1 MFARQKNGGPKR
13 VIGEVLVV
21 DSMKIST
28 NNGNAMLPSPSHS
41 AEMTCSTNPYED
53 NIHKRLHRAA
63 GSKDPTILPAFLL
76 NEANRRNPPI
86 RGDDTSFDGRSAL
99 HLACWTGSIHNVK
112 LLLDEMKCNINVIAT
127 RAHNYGKSPIF
138 FAATRGREDIMNL
151 LLDHGANILIV
162 NNKGQS
168 VYSIAMSHFDQSGPL
183 LRRIKEVEVQQQDA
197 NLPLCGWVD
206 YAKTHPD
213 GNIYGDLDLRFLNRE
228 LTDND
233 VVADGVVNP
242 TTRETRRGIFA
253 KNNPNEYTR
262 KTKQKKM
269 RDVDANTTNSLEP
282 NKTIVT
288 DDEHAKLD
296 KHWNNVHIALINNNS
311 WDIFSS
317 LLAIVEIMESGQ
329 IRSNWVLAGAVHLE
343 LLCDTTMDTDQTNR
357 RSADSIDMTL
367 EDAIMLCGSGD
378 RHATLVKRLLNKAR
392 RRNDRIKETQQIF
405 STRQDKLLLE
415 QLWLDAS
422 VALKNRDAKAAFI
435 TLMKLIIV
443 LDSENLPWM
452 DDAVINFKN
461 VIGSE
466 SKDNDAVKADILEMC
481 ENNHSRRSLLLKKV
495 ITKAINDDPINN
507 GKAYREA
514 SSRIIGGSMRSRTI
528 AKKKEYALPQRYHS
542 MVDSLRSSLTTED
555 TSFFPAFTTLMNTP
569 TTSITDDEG
578 TNYLTLPLNL
588 ITWVDSISELQNLR
602 MQLHEVIDES
612 NKRDDIDNCIRLDS
626 FVSFDSEFRTDNG
639 RTELA
644 TIQFS
649 VLKAG
654 KPFAWVVDLYPNPTN
669 VDYMSMSIDTLRWL
683 FIESDVHLLG
693 FAYRQ
698 DISLL
703 SSFLGEDI
711 PLSSPKLWD
720 LQLLAAHVMKEG
732 NDSKQLPGL
741 KSCCSYFFEAEE
753 GRNTRWEL
761 SKTEQCSDWTRRPL
775 TMDQFEYAGLDAAV
789 LLILLAEIIAI
800 RS

>member
-1 MFARQKNGGPKR
+1 
-13 VIGEVLVV
+13 
-21 DSMKIST
+21 
-28 NNGNAMLPSPSHS
+28 
-41 AEMTCSTNPYED
+41 MTCGTNPYED

-86 RGDDTSFDGRSAL
+86 RGDDTSHDGRSAL

-112 LLLDEMKCNINVIAT
+112 LLLEDMGCNINVIAT
-127 RAHNYGKSPIF
+127 RPHNYGKSPIF
-138 FAATRGREDIMNL
+138 FAATRGREDVMNL
-151 LLDHGANILIV
+151 LLDRGANVLIV

-168 VYSIAMSHFDQSGPL
+168 VFSIAMSHFDQDGPL
-183 LRRIKEVEVQQQDA
+183 LRRIKEMEVQQQDA

-206 YAKTHPD
+206 YTKTHSD

-228 LTDND
+228 LMEND

-262 KTKQKKM
+262 KMKQKKM
-269 RDVDANTTNSLEP
+269 KEEDANTTNSLIP
-282 NKTIVT
+282 NKIIVT
-288 DDEHAKLD
+288 DAEHAKLD
-296 KHWNNVHIALINNNS
+296 KHWNNVHIALMNNNS

-317 LLAIVEIMESGQ
+317 LLGIVEIMESGQ

-343 LLCDTTMDTDQTNR
+343 LLCDTTMDTDQTNQR
-357 RSADSIDMTL
+357 TAESIDLTL

-405 STRQDKLLLE
+405 STQQDKLLLE
-415 QLWLDAS
+415 QLWLDAK
-422 VALKNRDAKAAFI
+422 VALKHRDAKAAFI

-443 LDSENLPWM
+443 LDSENIPWI
-452 DDAVINFKN
+452 DDAVTNFKD

-466 SKDNDAVKADILEMC
+466 SKDNNAVKADILEMC
-481 ENNHSRRSLLLKKV
+481 ENNYSRRSSLLKKV
-495 ITKAINDDPINN
+495 IIKSINGDSITNIN
-507 GKAYREA
+507 REA
-514 SSRIIGGSMRSRTI
+514 SSRIIGGTSRSRTI
-528 AKKKEYALPQRYHS
+528 VKSKEHALPQRYHS
-542 MVDSLRSSLTTED
+542 LVDSLRLSLVKNTWLVP
-555 TSFFPAFTTLMNTP
+555 SFTTLMNTP
-569 TTSITDDEG
+569 TTSTTDDKE
-578 TNYLTLPLNL
+578 TNYLTLPLNS
-588 ITWVDSISELQNLR
+588 ITWVDSISDLHSLR

-612 NKRDDIDNCIRLDS
+612 NKLDDIDNSICLDS

-649 VLKAG
+649 VLKG
-654 KPFAWVVDLYPNPTN
+654 GIPVAWVVDLYPNPTN
-669 VDYMSMSIDTLRWL
+669 MEYMSMSIDTLRWL

-693 FAYRQ
+693 FAYRH

-711 PLSSPKLWD
+711 PLSSLKLWD
-720 LQLLAAHVMKEG
+720 LQPLAAHEIMKQG
-732 NDSKQLPGL
+732 NGSVLSLPGL
-741 KSCCSYFFEAEE
+741 KSCCSYYLEADE
-753 GRNTRWEL
+753 GGNTRWEL
-761 SKTEQCSDWTRRPL
+761 SKTEQCSDWARRPL
-775 TMDQFEYAGLDAAV
+775 TADQLQYAGLDAAV

-800 RS
+800 

>member
-1 MFARQKNGGPKR
+1 
-13 VIGEVLVV
+13 
-21 DSMKIST
+21 MKIPT
-28 NNGNAMLPSPSHS
+28 INGYAMLPSPS
-41 AEMTCSTNPYED
+41 CGTNPYED

-86 RGDDTSFDGRSAL
+86 RGDDTSHDGRSAL

-112 LLLDEMKCNINVIAT
+112 LLLEDMGCNINVIAT
-127 RAHNYGKSPIF
+127 RPHNYGKSPIF
-138 FAATRGREDIMNL
+138 FAATRGREDVMNI
-151 LLDHGANILIV
+151 LLDRGANVLIV

-168 VYSIAMSHFDQSGPL
+168 VFSIAMSHFDQDGPL
-183 LRRIKEVEVQQQDA
+183 LRRIKEMEVQQQDA

-206 YAKTHPD
+206 YTKTHSD

-228 LTDND
+228 LMEND

-262 KTKQKKM
+262 KMKQKKM
-269 RDVDANTTNSLEP
+269 KEEDANTTNSLIP
-282 NKTIVT
+282 NKIIVT
-288 DDEHAKLD
+288 DAEHAKLD
-296 KHWNNVHIALINNNS
+296 KHWNNVHIALMNNNS

-317 LLAIVEIMESGQ
+317 LLGIVEIMESGQ

-343 LLCDTTMDTDQTNR
+343 LLCDTTMDTDQTNQR
-357 RSADSIDMTL
+357 TAESIDLTL

-405 STRQDKLLLE
+405 STQQDKLLLE
-415 QLWLDAS
+415 QLWLDAK
-422 VALKNRDAKAAFI
+422 VALKHRDAKAAFI

-443 LDSENLPWM
+443 LDSENIPWI
-452 DDAVINFKN
+452 DDAVTNFKD

-466 SKDNDAVKADILEMC
+466 SKDNNAVKADILEMC
-481 ENNHSRRSLLLKKV
+481 ENNYSRRSSLLKKV
-495 ITKAINDDPINN
+495 IIKSINGDSITNIN
-507 GKAYREA
+507 REA
-514 SSRIIGGSMRSRTI
+514 SSRIIGGTSRSRTI
-528 AKKKEYALPQRYHS
+528 VKSKEHALPQRYHS
-542 MVDSLRSSLTTED
+542 LVDSLRLSLVKD
-555 TSFFPAFTTLMNTP
+555 TWLVPSFTTLMNTP
-569 TTSITDDEG
+569 TTSTTDDKE
-578 TNYLTLPLNL
+578 TNYLTLPLNS
-588 ITWVDSISELQNLR
+588 ITWVDSISDLHSLR

-612 NKRDDIDNCIRLDS
+612 NKLDDIDNSICLDS

-649 VLKAG
+649 VLKG
-654 KPFAWVVDLYPNPTN
+654 GIPVAWVVDLYPNPTN
-669 VDYMSMSIDTLRWL
+669 MEYMSMSIDTLRWL

-693 FAYRQ
+693 FAYRH

-711 PLSSPKLWD
+711 PLSSLKLWD
-720 LQLLAAHVMKEG
+720 LQPLAAHEMMKQG
-732 NDSKQLPGL
+732 NGSVLSLPGL
-741 KSCCSYFFEAEE
+741 KSCCSYYLEADE
-753 GRNTRWEL
+753 GGNTRWEL
-761 SKTEQCSDWTRRPL
+761 SKTEQCSDWARRPL
-775 TMDQFEYAGLDAAV
+775 TADQLQYAGLDAAV

>member
-1 MFARQKNGGPKR
+1 M
-13 VIGEVLVV
+13 
-21 DSMKIST
+21 DSMKIPT
-28 NNGNAMLPSPSHS
+28 NNGNAMLRSPSHS
-41 AEMTCSTNPYED
+41 TEMTCSTNPSED

-76 NEANRRNPPI
+76 NEANRRNPPV
-86 RGDDTSFDGRSAL
+86 RGDDTSYDGRSAL

-112 LLLDEMKCNINVIAT
+112 ILLDEMKCNINVIAT
-127 RAHNYGKSPIF
+127 RAYNYGKSPIF
-138 FAATRGREDIMNL
+138 FAATRGREDVMNL

-168 VYSIAMSHFDQSGPL
+168 VYSIAMSHFDQDGPL
-183 LRRIKEVEVQQQDA
+183 LRRIKEVEVQQQDDTT
-197 NLPLCGWVD
+197 LPICGWID
-206 YAKTHPD
+206 YANTHSD

-228 LTDND
+228 LTEYD

-242 TTRETRRGIFA
+242 TTVETRRGIFA
-253 KNNPNEYTR
+253 KNNFNEYNTR
-262 KTKQKKM
+262 KIKQKKM
-269 RDVDANTTNSLEP
+269 RDVDANTTNSREP

-296 KHWNNVHIALINNNS
+296 KHWNNVHIALIKNNS

-317 LLAIVEIMESGQ
+317 LLAIVEIMENGK

-343 LLCDTTMDTDQTNR
+343 LLCDTTMDTDQIDQRT
-357 RSADSIDMTL
+357 AESIDLTL
-367 EDAIMLCGSGD
+367 DEAIMLCGSGD
-378 RHATLVKRLLNKAR
+378 RHAILVKRLLNKAR
-392 RRNDRIKETQQIF
+392 RRNDRTKESQQHI

-452 DDAVINFKN
+452 DDAVTNFKN

-481 ENNHSRRSLLLKKV
+481 ENNYSRRSSLLKKV
-495 ITKAINDDPINN
+495 ITKAINDDSINN
-507 GKAYREA
+507 DKAYREA

-528 AKKKEYALPQRYHS
+528 VKKKEYALPQRYHS
-542 MVDSLRSSLTTED
+542 MVDSLRSSLATED
-555 TSFFPAFTTLMNTP
+555 MSFFPAFTTLINTS
-569 TTSITDDEG
+569 TTAATDDKE
-578 TNYLTLPLNL
+578 TNYLTLPHSS
-588 ITWVDSISELQNLR
+588 ITWVDSISELHNLR

-612 NKRDDIDNCIRLDS
+612 NKLYDIDSSIRLDN
-626 FVSFDSEFRTDNG
+626 FVSFDSEFRTDNC

-654 KPFAWVVDLYPNPTN
+654 IPVAWVVDLYPNSTN
-669 VDYMSMSIDTLRWL
+669 MEYMSMSIDTLRWL

-720 LQLLAAHVMKEG
+720 LQLLAAHEMMKEG
-732 NDSKQLPGL
+732 NSGSAASSLPGL
-741 KSCCSYFFEAEE
+741 KSCCSYFLEADES
-753 GRNTRWEL
+753 RNTRWEL

-775 TMDQFEYAGLDAAV
+775 TMDQLEYAGLDAAV